1 MDTPGSATLVG
12 DFAGVLARIERA
24 YEPIQIDRVA
34 DASLRLHQRGAELA
48 VLAAGAELP
57 AGFDV
62 ALVVGAGE
70 GLARALEKLG
80 SERVQ
85 LLPLPAT
92 PIVVDQAVA
101 AGLSAARQRRRAE
114 MVDKLLDV
122 GAALVAERDPG
133 KLLELILSEARR
145 ITGADAGSIY
155 VVETLAESEPERSR
169 LRFRFAENA
178 SLPEARFDEFI
189 VEINERSVVGACVLS
204 GKPIIL
210 RDCYSDDDED
220 RSHDG
225 RCFPH
230 DRSFDARLGYQT
242 RSMLTVPMRPPDG
255 EVLGAIQLINA
266 RMNPHDT
273 RPLRS
278 ADDFDRRVVAF
289 DAEAERLCRALA
301 AQGAVALENARLYA
315 EIEALFE
322 GFVRASV
329 KAIEQRDPTT
339 SGHSER
345 VATLTV
351 ALAEVVDRAS
361 EGRLAELRFDRDDLR
376 ELQYAALLHDFGKV
390 GVREDVLVKAKK
402 LYPEQRARVMS
413 RFDHM
418 RTALRLN
425 LLEQRLRGP
434 EPESEAEFEAR
445 LAEILAE
452 VDALQA
458 LVEQANEPSILSEDC
473 SAGIRSLE
481 HRRFV
486 DGQRREVNLL
496 ERDDVESLLI
506 SRGSL
511 TETERKAI
519 QEHVVHTSHFL
530 ERIPWGRKLT
540 RVPDIAGKHHEYL
553 DGTGYPDG
561 ITAEAISVQTRMMT
575 IADIFDALTAA
586 DRPYKRAVPLDRA
599 LTILEMEVDA
609 GKLDR
614 DLFAAF
620 VGGRVYSHITLAH
633 PGS

>member
-1 MDTPGSATLVG
+1 MDAPGSAMLVS
-12 DFAGVLARIERA
+12 DFAGVLARIERDF
-24 YEPIQIDRVA
+24 EPIQIERVA
-34 DASLRLHQRGAELA
+34 AGSVRIHQRGAELA
-48 VLAAGAELP
+48 VVAAGAELP
-57 AGFDV
+57 QGFDI
-62 ALVVGAGE
+62 ALIVGAGE
-70 GLARALEKLG
+70 ELARALEQIG

-85 LLPLPAT
+85 LLPLPSE
-92 PIVVDQAVA
+92 PLVVDQAVA

-133 KLLELILSEARR
+133 RLLELILSEARR

-155 VVETLAESEPERSR
+155 VVEPGEGERPAW

-178 SLPEARFDEFI
+178 SLPEVRFDEFS
-189 VEINERSVVGACVLS
+189 VEISERSVVGACVLS
-204 GKPIIL
+204 GSPVTL
-210 RDCYSDDDED
+210 RDCYSEAEAD
-220 RSHDG
+220 RSDRG
-225 RCFPH
+225 RTFPH
-230 DRSFDARLGYQT
+230 DRSFDERLGYQT

-273 RPLRS
+273 RPLRT
-278 ADDFDRRVVAF
+278 AEDFARRVVPF

-351 ALAEVVDRAS
+351 ALAEVVDRTS
-361 EGRLAELRFDRDDLR
+361 HGPLAPVRFDRDSLR

-425 LLEQRLRGP
+425 LLEQRLRND
-434 EPESEAEFEAR
+434 EPLSEAEFEAN

-458 LVEQANEPSILSEDC
+458 LVEEANEPTILSEDC
-473 SAGIRSLE
+473 SAGIRALE
-481 HRRFV
+481 DRRFS
-486 DGQRREVNLL
+486 DGRGEIRLL
-496 ERDDVESLLI
+496 DPDDVESLLI
-506 SRGSL
+506 TRGSL
-511 TETERKAI
+511 TESERRAI

-553 DGTGYPDG
+553 NGTGYPHG
-561 ITAEAISVQTRMMT
+561 INSEAISIQTRMMT

-586 DRPYKRAVPLDRA
+586 DRPYKKAVPLERA
-599 LTILEMEVDA
+599 LAILEMEVDA

-614 DLFAAF
+614 NLFDAF
-620 VGGRVYSHITLAH
+620 VGGQVYAKIAPAH
-633 PGS
+633 P